1 MEEELK
7 FNEQG
12 LIPAVLQDVNT
23 GEVLMVAYMNR
34 ESLQKTRETG
44 KACFWSRSRQE
55 LWLKGE
61 TSGNYQNVKEIRV
74 DCDQDTL
81 LVLVEP
87 GGPACHTGKKT
98 CFYRDIEGEE
108 VEINGDKSFTAP
120 RQVAGQEQV
129 TDPEG
134 DKDNIPD
141 YSFLFSLYRLIQDR
155 KENLPAGS
163 YTTSLFKD
171 GKEEIVKKVGEEG
184 TEVVI
189 AGMNE
194 DRGEIIY
201 ETADFFYHLFV
212 LLVYSG
218 ISIEDIVKEL
228 KERHGE

>member
-61 TSGNYQNVKEIRV
+61 TSGNYQYVKEIRV

-87 GGPACHTGKKT
+87 EGPACHTGKKT

-108 VEINGDKSFTAP
+108 VGFGEGGKFLW
-120 RQVAGQEQV
+120 
-129 TDPEG
+129 TDEG
-134 DKDNIPD
+134 DTNFAESGKTNKLPD

-155 KENLPAGS
+155 RENMPSGS
-163 YTTSLFKD
+163 YTTSLFEKGKD
-171 GKEEIVKKVGEEG
+171 EIAKKVGEEAV
-184 TEVVI
+184 EVVI

-194 DRGEIIY
+194 DRNELVY
-201 ETADFFYHLFV
+201 ETADLFYHLFL
-212 LLVYSG
+212 LLVLAEVT
-218 ISIEDIVKEL
+218 IKDIVEEL
-228 KERHGE
+228 EGRHGE